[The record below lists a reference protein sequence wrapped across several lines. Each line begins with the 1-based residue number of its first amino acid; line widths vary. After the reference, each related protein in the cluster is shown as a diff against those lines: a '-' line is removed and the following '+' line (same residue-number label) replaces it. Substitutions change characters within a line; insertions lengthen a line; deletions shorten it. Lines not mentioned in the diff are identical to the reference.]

1 MEKYYNPFGNKA
13 VTINFQCDECSCEV
27 SGNEIAIPMIDFSA
41 ETDRDSYN
49 DNTEIVICDNCF
61 KEFEITV
68 WASSVGGYIE
78 LNLNDNLN
86 NLICVTEIAD
96 KSDLF
101 KDEFEELNKYVTIL
115 LKEEIKA
122 LGVKD

>member
-1 MEKYYNPFGNKA
+1 MLRLTLEDLRQR
-13 VTINFQCDECSCEV
+13 V
-27 SGNEIAIPMIDFSA
+27 DFSA

-61 KEFEITV
+61 KEFEITI

-86 NLICVTEIAD
+86 DLICVTEIVEEA
-96 KSDLF
+96 DLF
-101 KDEFEELNKYVTIL
+101 NDELKELNELDSEYL
-115 LKEEIKA
+115 RELKEAIDLEP
-122 LGVKD
+122 